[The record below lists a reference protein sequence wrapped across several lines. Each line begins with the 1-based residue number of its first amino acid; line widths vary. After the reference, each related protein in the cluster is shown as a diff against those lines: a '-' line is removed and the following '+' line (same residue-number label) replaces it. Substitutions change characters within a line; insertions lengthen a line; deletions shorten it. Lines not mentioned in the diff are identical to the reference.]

1 MDLNFTQEEEEFR
14 QMVRTWMEENAPEVK
29 RTARG
34 RIAAEDAYKWH
45 RLLAEKGWLCH
56 SWPEEYGG
64 PGWNL
69 SQQYIYKQ
77 EGTAVG
83 IPGAGMGVTMVG
95 PLIID
100 FGTDEQKER
109 FLPKIVSG
117 EDGWCQGYS
126 EPNAGSDLANLA
138 LRAELEG
145 DEYVLNG
152 QKTWTSNAH
161 NSNMIF
167 LLVRTDITAKKKQ
180 GGISFLVAPMDTP
193 GIEIRP
199 IRQITD
205 ESHFYETF
213 FNDVRVPVAN
223 RIGGE
228 NEGWGL
234 GKRLLAYERVSI
246 GAAEAFRGSLDRLT
260 QLTESQ
266 RACGEAAIEDSTV
279 RQRLAQLHME
289 LDALSALGYRG
300 ITQRLRG
307 KTIGS
312 ESSILKLYGSELFQR
327 ICDLAM
333 DVQGPEGQVWDGTEA
348 TDIGVSW
355 AKAATGSRSYTIFSG
370 TSEVNRNII
379 SERVLGMPRG

>member
-1 MDLNFTQEEEEFR
+1 MDLNFTKEEEEFR
-14 QMVRTWMEENAPEVK
+14 VMVGTWLKENAPDLSSVRSSIFE
-29 RTARG
+29 RESARLWI
-34 RIAAEDAYKWH
+34 RV
-45 RLLAEKGWLCH
+45 LAEKGWLCP

-69 SQQYIYKQ
+69 AQQYIFKQ
-77 EGTAVG
+77 ETSALGV
-83 IPGAGMGVTMVG
+83 PGGGMGVTMVG

-100 FGTDEQKER
+100 YGTDEQKKR
-109 FLPKIVSG
+109 FLPPITAG
-117 EDGWCQGYS
+117 ESTWCQGYS

-145 DEYVLNG
+145 DHYVLNG
-152 QKTWTSNAH
+152 QKTWTSNAN
-161 NSNMIF
+161 NSDWIF
-167 LLVRTDITAKKKQ
+167 LLARTDITAKKKQ
-180 GGISFLVAPMDTP
+180 IGITFLVAPIDTP
-193 GIEIRP
+193 GIELRP
-199 IRQITD
+199 IKQITD

-213 FNDVRVPVAN
+213 FNDVRVPVEN
-223 RIGGE
+223 RIGNE

-234 GKRLLAYERVSI
+234 GKRLLAYERISI
-246 GAAEAFRGSLDRLT
+246 GSAEAFRGRLSRVT
-260 QLTESQ
+260 KLAETTDM
-266 RACGEAAIEDSTV
+266 GNGAAIDDPSI
-279 RQRLAQLHME
+279 RQRLAKLHME

-327 ICDLAM
+327 ICDLSM
-333 DVQGPEGQVWDGTEA
+333 DISGPEGLVWDSPESDEA
-348 TDIGVSW
+348 PVSW
-355 AKAATGSRSYTIFSG
+355 AKVAAGSRSYTIFSG